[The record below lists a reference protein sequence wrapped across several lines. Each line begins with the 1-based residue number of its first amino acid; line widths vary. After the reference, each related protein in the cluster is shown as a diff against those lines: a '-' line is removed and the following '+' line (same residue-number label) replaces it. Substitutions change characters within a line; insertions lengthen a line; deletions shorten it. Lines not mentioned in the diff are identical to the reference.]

1 MNRHQHLYLMLP
13 LCMILVSGFK
23 SGSPVKNK
31 NINVQSKVVH
41 VPDQASPGES
51 VKDFREEVEEN
62 ILPYWIMKTKDP
74 VNGGFYGAISNKGK
88 VNEQADRSMVLNSR
102 ILWTFSKAY
111 QVFREEKYLLTARRA
126 YRYLTEHFWDD
137 EHGGF
142 YWSVDYQGKT
152 VDPSKQIYAEAF
164 GIYSMAEYFKATG
177 DKESLEKAKKTYR
190 LMEKHSHDDKNGG
203 YFEAFER
210 DWTPSG
216 DIRIGGKEMKT
227 LKSMNTHLHV
237 LEAYTNLYGVWRTD
251 ELEKRIREMT
261 GIFLE
266 HIINRENHHFH
277 LYFNEEYEVL
287 SEEISYG
294 HDIEGTWLLYEA
306 AEALRDNKLKE
317 QIRKVALNMADAT
330 LEEGMDPDGGLI
342 YEASPE
348 GVTNPVK
355 SWWSQ
360 AESVVGFYNAFQLSG
375 REKYRKA
382 AFKSWEF
389 IRENLTD
396 KQYGEWFRRVSR
408 EGERYPDDMKVSAWK
423 GPYHNSRMCFEMI
436 ERLGR
441 R

>member
-1 MNRHQHLYLMLP
+1 M
-13 LCMILVSGFK
+13 
-23 SGSPVKNK
+23 
-31 NINVQSKVVH
+31 
-41 VPDQASPGES
+41 
-51 VKDFREEVEEN
+51 
-62 ILPYWIMKTKDP
+62 T
-74 VNGGFYGAISNKGK
+74 
-88 VNEQADRSMVLNSR
+88 
-102 ILWTFSKAY
+102 
-111 QVFREEKYLLTARRA
+111 
-126 YRYLTEHFWDD
+126 
-137 EHGGF
+137 
-142 YWSVDYQGKT
+142 
-152 VDPSKQIYAEAF
+152 
-164 GIYSMAEYFKATG
+164 EYFKATG

-190 LMEKHSHDDKNGG
+190 LMEKHSHDDENGG

-216 DIRIGGKEMKT
+216 DIRIGGKKMKT

-277 LYFNEEYEVL
+277 LYLNEEYEVL

-306 AEALRDNKLKE
+306 AEAMRDDQLKE

-348 GVTNPVK
+348 GVTNSDK
-355 SWWSQ
+355 SWWPQ
-360 AESVVGFYNAFQLSG
+360 AESVVGFYNAFQLSD

-408 EGERYPDDMKVSAWK
+408 EGKRYPDDMKVSAWK

>member
-1 MNRHQHLYLMLP
+1 MKRHQLFYVILP
-13 LCMILVSGFK
+13 LCTILISGVN
-23 SGSPVKNK
+23 SGKTGQNK
-31 NINVQSKVVH
+31 NRDIQSAALH
-41 VPDQASPGES
+41 MPGQTSPDES
-51 VKDFREEVEEN
+51 AKAFRREVKKN
-62 ILPYWIMKTKDP
+62 ILPYWIMKTKDT

-102 ILWTFSKAY
+102 ILWTFSRAY
-111 QVFREEKYLLTARRA
+111 QVFHEEKYLLTAKRA
-126 YRYLTEHFWDD
+126 YRYINEHFWDD
-137 EHGGF
+137 EYGGF
-142 YWSVDYQGKT
+142 YWSVGYQGKVT
-152 VDPSKQIYAEAF
+152 DPGKQIYAEAF
-164 GIYSMAEYFKATG
+164 GIYSMVEYYKATG
-177 DKESLEKAKKTYR
+177 NKEGLEKAKKTFR
-190 LMEKHSHDDKNGG
+190 LMEKHSHDDEHGG

-210 DWTPSG
+210 DWTLSD
-216 DIRIGGKEMKT
+216 DIRIGGKQMKT

-237 LEAYTNLYGVWRTD
+237 LEAYTNLYRVWRSD
-251 ELEKRIREMT
+251 EVEKRIREMND
-261 GIFLE
+261 IFLE

-306 AEALRDNKLKE
+306 AEVLRDGKLKE

-330 LEEGMDPDGGLI
+330 LEEGLDPGGGLI

-348 GVTNPVK
+348 GVTNSDK
-355 SWWSQ
+355 SWWPQ

-375 REKYRKA
+375 KEKFRKA
-382 AFKSWEF
+382 SFRGWEF
-389 IRENLTD
+389 IQKNLID
-396 KQYGEWFRRVSR
+396 KQYGEWFHRVSR
-408 EGERYPDDMKVSAWK
+408 EREHYPDDMKVSAWK